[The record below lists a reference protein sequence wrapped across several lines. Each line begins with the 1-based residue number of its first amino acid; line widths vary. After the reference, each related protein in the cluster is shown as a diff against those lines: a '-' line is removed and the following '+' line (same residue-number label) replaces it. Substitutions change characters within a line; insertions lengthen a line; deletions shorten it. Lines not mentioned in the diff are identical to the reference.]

1 MDIPFRREGDARRP
15 RGSTERPIPKARQF
29 RVISNSFRHFDIL
42 ALERI
47 PQADHIFRGLR
58 EIQRDVLKKEMAGL
72 HEHDFSRRAGAF
84 KSCVFLALDRVY
96 MGHAFRLNRFE
107 YRRIKCNQAVQSP
120 VAFDAPGCNAQ
131 APSAA
136 KDANASPKTANL
148 IFFIIALPTHFVFS
162 ILPYIRHDRSH
173 TRVSASSKRFKSIK
187 KVLFL
192 LTGLSAQCGVAGR
205 KPAKP

>member
-1 MDIPFRREGDARRP
+1 MFFFFFQAEDGIRDKLVTGVQTCAL
-15 RGSTERPIPKARQF
+15 PIC
-29 RVISNSFRHFDIL
+29 
-42 ALERI
+42 I
-47 PQADHIFRGLR
+47 PQADHVFRGLR

-120 VAFDAPGCNAQ
+120 VAFDAPGCGAQ